1 MIVTEKQLRNI
12 SIVTLIIFVLSL
24 LIFLKISP
32 FNQLISDYQ
41 SSEITKEDLQYLNC
55 LKKFDTFALK
65 IKSQS
70 REYLDWLFLCF
81 LL

>member
-24 LIFLKISP
+24 LIFLKIFP

-55 LKKFDTFALK
+55 LKSLTHLP
-65 IKSQS
+65 
-70 REYLDWLFLCF
+70 
-81 LL
+81 

>member
-41 SSEITKEDLQYLNC
+41 SSEITKEDLQYFNC
-55 LKKFDTFALK
+55 LKSLTHLP
-65 IKSQS
+65 
-70 REYLDWLFLCF
+70 
-81 LL
+81 